1 MAKAGLGGLGKGLG
15 ALLSEA
21 SLDETD
27 VVSDSK
33 EVSGNGGDFLLDL
46 DKLQPNPH
54 QPRTEFDPEALQ
66 ELADSIKEHGII
78 QPPLVEEAGNGMYY
92 IIAGER
98 RTRAARLAGLTQ
110 IPVRVKSFSEENKLE
125 VALIENIQRED
136 LNALEEALAYKKL
149 MDMANIT
156 QEEVAKRVGKNRS
169 TVANA
174 LRLLK
179 LPEDMQTALADDK
192 ISAGH
197 ARALLSLNNSTDM
210 QILFGRIIG
219 QGLSVRETENQA
231 QEMNGKPISKPET
244 KKPSVAEEYKDP
256 DLQALEQQL
265 IEKLGTK
272 VYIKGDMKKGSVQIE
287 YFNSDDLD
295 RIFSLIME

>member
-1 MAKAGLGGLGKGLG
+1 MAKKGGLGKGIKTIFQENESERRDSIVVLG
-15 ALLSEA
+15 I
-21 SLDETD
+21 DEI
-27 VVSDSK
+27 S
-33 EVSGNGGDFLLDL
+33 
-46 DKLQPNPH
+46 PNRS

-179 LPEDMQTALADDK
+179 LPEDMQNALADDK
-192 ISAGH
+192 ITAGH
-197 ARALLSLNNSTDM
+197 ARALLSVGNNSDM
-210 QILFGRIIG
+210 RILFGRIMG
-219 QGLSVRETENQA
+219 QGLSVREAENQA
-231 QEMNGKPISKPET
+231 QEMNGKPISKPES
-244 KKPSVAEEYKDP
+244 KKAPNKNNPITEQKDHIRSP
-256 DLQALEQQL
+256 PPFMAIKSGKTEIKT
-265 IEKLGTK
+265 IETPYTVRRAKYLAK
-272 VYIKGDMKKGSVQIE
+272 AIFKG
-287 YFNSDDLD
+287 L
-295 RIFSLIME
+295 

>member
-1 MAKAGLGGLGKGLG
+1 MDLRHHAADAAHAQTSSFDLHIL
-15 ALLSEA
+15 ADNDFIV
-21 SLDETD
+21 DEPK
-27 VVSDSK
+27 SDEGIQTLRISDI
-33 EVSGNGGDFLLDL
+33 E
-46 DKLQPNPH
+46 PNRD
-54 QPRTEFDPEALQ
+54 QPRKAFDEEALQ
-66 ELADSIKEHGII
+66 SLASSIEQHGLI
-78 QPPLVEEAGNGMYY
+78 QPLLVEPIEKGRYR

-125 VALIENIQRED
+125 VALIENVQRED

-197 ARALLSLNNSTDM
+197 ARALLSVNNSSDM

-219 QGLSVRETENQA
+219 QGLSVREAENQA
-231 QEMNGKPISKPET
+231 QEMNGKPISKPES
-244 KKPSVAEEYKDP
+244 KKTPKSEAAKDP

-272 VYIKGDMKKGSVQIE
+272 VYIKGDMKKGSIQIE

-295 RIFSLIME
+295 RIFDLLIQ